1 MYLCISYAILKKNQK
16 YKNKTKQL
24 KQSKLPRACHSPPLQ
39 HFDLPKTAFLHIAKY
54 RGRIVA
60 CSMCDEGIRFTINGH
75 SYFNLV
81 LIRNVGG
88 AGDVRTMSTKGSRTG
103 WLPMSRNRGGNW
115 QSNSYLKRQRLSFR
129 VTTSDG
135 RRQSHQLQCSARWQ
149 FGQTIEGGQF

>member
-1 MYLCISYAILKKNQK
+1 MGRKEECDGEGK
-16 YKNKTKQL
+16 
-24 KQSKLPRACHSPPLQ
+24 
-39 HFDLPKTAFLHIAKY
+39 
-54 RGRIVA
+54 RGRRLEK

-81 LIRNVGG
+81 LITNVGG

-115 QSNSYLKRQRLSFR
+115 RSNSYLKRQRLSFR

-135 RRQSHQLQCSARWQ
+135 RRQSHQLQCSARRQ

>member
-1 MYLCISYAILKKNQK
+1 
-16 YKNKTKQL
+16 
-24 KQSKLPRACHSPPLQ
+24 
-39 HFDLPKTAFLHIAKY
+39 
-54 RGRIVA
+54 
-60 CSMCDEGIRFTINGH
+60 MCDEGIRFTINGH

-81 LIRNVGG
+81 LITNVGG

-115 QSNSYLKRQRLSFR
+115 RSNSYLKRQRLSFR

-135 RRQSHQLQCSARWQ
+135 RRQSHQLQCSARRQ